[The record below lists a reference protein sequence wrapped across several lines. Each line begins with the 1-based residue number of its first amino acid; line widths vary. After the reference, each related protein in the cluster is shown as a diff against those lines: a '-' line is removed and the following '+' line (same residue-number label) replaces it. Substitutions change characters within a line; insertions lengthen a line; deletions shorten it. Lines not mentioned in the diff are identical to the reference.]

1 MRGWMGCC
9 LGLFLASSLWAAEP
23 KITLPNC
30 LLALDEEVQVPAQAA
45 GVLLKIPVR
54 EGQQVTVG
62 ELLAQIDDNVR
73 LAQQQ
78 VAEYKLKAAKK
89 QAEDDT
95 AIRYAQAAA
104 LVAEAEYEQAMDA
117 NKRVAGVVPQAD
129 VRRLLLTHRQ
139 MVLSIEKSEKE
150 REIAGYQ
157 AQVSEA
163 ELRAADAELK
173 NYRLV
178 SPLDGEVIEL
188 SRHEGE
194 WVQAGDPIMR
204 LLRLDRLRVEGFLN
218 AKEYSPAE
226 LENRPVRVV
235 VTLARGRQEMFP
247 GKIVFVKPLI
257 QAGNQFLVR
266 AEVQN
271 RRQNNAWVLRPG
283 MNVDMTIEL
292 Q

>member
-1 MRGWMGCC
+1 MRFWIGCLC
-9 LGLFLASSLWAAEP
+9 LFFAPSLWAAES
-23 KITLPNC
+23 KVTLPNC
-30 LLALDEEVQVPAQAA
+30 LLALDEEVQVPAQAP

-54 EGQQVTVG
+54 EGQQVVIG

-73 LAQQQ
+73 RAQQQ
-78 VAEYKLKAAKK
+78 IAQYKLKAAEK

-95 AIRYAQAAA
+95 AIRYADAAA
-104 LVAEAEYEQAMDA
+104 AVAEAEYKQAVDA
-117 NKRVAGVVPQAD
+117 NQKVVGTVPQAEL
-129 VRRLLLTHRQ
+129 RRLLLTHRQ

-157 AQVSEA
+157 AKVSEA
-163 ELRAADAELK
+163 ELQAADAELK

-178 SPLDGEVIEL
+178 SPLNGVVIEL
-188 SRHEGE
+188 SRREGE

-226 LENRPVRVV
+226 LENRPVQIVA
-235 VTLARGRQEMFP
+235 TLDRGRQETFS
-247 GKIVFVKPLI
+247 GKIVFVKPLV
-257 QAGNQFLVR
+257 QAGNEFLVR

-271 RRQNNAWVLRPG
+271 RQQDNAWVLRPG

-292 Q
+292 K